1 MEPLKFDRLPLN
13 TNWFTLLKV
22 TEPAPISG
30 PLKTLGL
37 LDRKLKP
44 TPVPATFNVLVNTR
58 VKLVVSNTTPLLRVR
73 LPGPTALA
81 ALRRKVPPLT
91 FTPPR
96 NCAVPWLKFKLPGP
110 VLTSVPLPTGA
121 FAAMVRTFVGEI
133 TLMVAMAALKTV
145 LLFKVTLVLP
155 T

>member
-96 NCAVPWLKFKLPGP
+96 NCAVPWLKFLS
-110 VLTSVPLPTGA
+110 LIHISEPTRLGMISYA
-121 FAAMVRTFVGEI
+121 VFCLKKKT
-133 TLMVAMAALKTV
+133 KTV
-145 LLFKVTLVLP
+145 T